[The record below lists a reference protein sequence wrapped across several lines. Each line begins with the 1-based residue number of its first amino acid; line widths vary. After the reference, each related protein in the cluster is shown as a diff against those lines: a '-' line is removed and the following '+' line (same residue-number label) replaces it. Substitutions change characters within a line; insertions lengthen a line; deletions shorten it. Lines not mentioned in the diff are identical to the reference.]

1 MNIPF
6 ATRAISTSPR
16 PWFSALASRS
26 RLPGLLI
33 VPLGLVLGAPSGA
46 APGAAPKS
54 PAEEAATFDWA
65 DPLLTADLVAAEPD
79 VVSPVAMTWD
89 ASGRLFVAEMLD
101 YPVGAAS
108 GRIRMLE
115 DKDGDGRY
123 ETSTIFAD
131 SLSFPN
137 GVMAWSGGV
146 LVTAAPDILFLKDTD
161 NDGKADVRR
170 VLFTGFAEGNQQLR
184 VNGLHWGI
192 DGWIYGANGRSD
204 GEVRGVDGGRPVSI
218 RGSDFRLRPD
228 SGAFELVAGRSQF
241 GLARDDW
248 GNRFLSW
255 NTIPIRH
262 DALPRQYL
270 ERNPRLSPSAG
281 LIPLVPP
288 LDEGRVY
295 PRSLPPMTFNQES
308 TSHFNALAGLAVYRG
323 DLLPR
328 AYYGNAFVGE
338 SLRNL
343 VHRRALEPQGAT
355 FTAKRMERETEFLTA
370 KDPWFHP
377 VNFATGPDGALYIAD
392 FYRLWVEHPG
402 FVPEKLRSQH
412 DWREGANHGRI
423 WRVRPKTTVNRALKP
438 SLANAPT
445 TNLVQALQDPN
456 GWRRDTAQRLLAE
469 RRDAEARGP
478 LKELLARSP
487 RAEARA
493 LALHTLELLDGL
505 DETNL
510 VAGFGDANGNVRAI
524 AVRLSEPRLTNS
536 PFLQKRAMALARDR
550 EPRVRLQVALA
561 AGGLSLL
568 DRIDP
573 LYQGSQTTTSDGLMA
588 LAIRSSAGDRPWPLL
603 EQILW
608 GERTYQEATEDRL
621 SFFSA
626 LAGDVGVVG
635 PEQDRNS
642 LVAMLVNFRSR
653 GLTVKHVA
661 LAAGLLDGW
670 AVADPSWHDHLKAQT
685 EADDRKAWLRDM
697 EELARSVALDSQ
709 STDAGR
715 RSALTLL
722 VRDGSDPALA
732 VVRGFLSPA
741 SMASL
746 QMETAKVLAEKA
758 PPAALRAVYNDWT
771 TYSTPARRALLGASL
786 KNAETVAVLLEA
798 LERKKVASTEL
809 DPTTIQ
815 GLRQIPVPDLAA
827 RAAEILGE
835 RLSSDRQKVVDS
847 FASAMT
853 TPGDARRGAQT
864 FAKLCLSC
872 HKLGAK
878 GVAVGPDLSGVA
890 SRPREALVVDI
901 LDPSRQV
908 AADYVNY
915 GVLTDGGE
923 VITGLI
929 VADLPT
935 GVTLRRP
942 NLPDERI
949 PREKIKALEA
959 SGRSL
964 MPDGLEAG
972 MVVGDLSDLL
982 EFLTHPNPSLL
993 P

>member
-1 MNIPF
+1 MIRLHRNLQ
-6 ATRAISTSPR
+6 PR
-16 PWFSALASRS
+16 LIARCCRCVSSALSTAA
-26 RLPGLLI
+26 
-33 VPLGLVLGAPSGA
+33 VLGLGLDAFCGA
-46 APGAAPKS
+46 APGSAPLS
-54 PAEEAATFDWA
+54 PKDEAATFEWA
-65 DPLLTADLVAAEPD
+65 DALLTADLVAAEPE
-79 VVSPVAMTWD
+79 VVSPVAMCWD
-89 ASGRLFVAEMLD
+89 ANGRLFVAEMID
-101 YPVGAAS
+101 YPVGATA

-115 DKDGDGRY
+115 DKNGDGRY
-123 ETSTIFAD
+123 ETSTVFAD
-131 SLSFPN
+131 SIPFPN
-137 GVMAWSGGV
+137 GVMAWSGGI

-170 VLFTGFAEGNQQLR
+170 VLYTGFAQGNQQLR

-204 GEVRGVDGGRPVSI
+204 GEVRSIENGGIVSI
-218 RGSDFRLRPD
+218 RGSDFRFRPE
-228 SGAFELVAGRSQF
+228 SGAFETLAGRSQF
-241 GLARDDW
+241 GLGRDDW

-262 DALPRQYL
+262 DAVPRHYL
-270 ERNPRLSPSAG
+270 ERNPRLSATAG
-281 LIPLVPP
+281 LTALVPTA
-288 LDEGRVY
+288 DEGRVF
-295 PRSLPPMTFNQES
+295 PKSRPPQTFNQES
-308 TSHFNALAGLAVYRG
+308 TSHFNALAGLTIYRG

-343 VHRRALEPQGAT
+343 VHRRVMEPSGAT
-355 FTAKRMERETEFLTA
+355 FTAKRLEKDTEFLTA

-412 DWREGANHGRI
+412 DWREGANHGRL
-423 WRVRPKTTVNRALKP
+423 WRVRPKTTTSRP
-438 SLANAPT
+438 TQSTLATLTPT
-445 TNLVQALQDPN
+445 HWVRALQDPN
-456 GWRRDTAQRLLAE
+456 GWRRDTAQRLLVE
-469 RRDAEARGP
+469 RRDSGACDA
-478 LKELLARSP
+478 LKELLVRSPKPEARS
-487 RAEARA
+487 
-493 LALHTLELLDGL
+493 LALHTLELLGAL

-510 VAGFGDANGNVRAI
+510 VTSFGDANGNVREI

-536 PFLQKRAMALARDR
+536 AFLQKRALALARDR
-550 EPRVRLQVALA
+550 EARVRLQVALS
-561 AGGLSLL
+561 AGTVAVV
-568 DRIDP
+568 DRLDP
-573 LYQGSQTTTSDGLMA
+573 LYQASQNTTPDGLI
-588 LAIRSSAGDRPWPLL
+588 AIAVRSSVGDRPWPLL

-608 GERTYQEATEDRL
+608 GERSYQEPTEDRL

-626 LAGDVGVVG
+626 LADDVGVAG
-635 PEQDRNS
+635 PDQDRNS
-642 LVAMLVNFRSR
+642 LLAMLINFRSR

-661 LAAGLLDGW
+661 LFAGLLNGW
-670 AVADPSWHDHLKAQT
+670 ATADPAWHGHLQSQL
-685 EADDRKAWLRDM
+685 EPDDRKAWLRDM
-697 EELARSVALDSQ
+697 EELARVVALDAS
-709 STDAGR
+709 SAESGR
-715 RSALTLL
+715 RSALTVL
-722 VRDGSDPALA
+722 VREGSEPART
-732 VVRGFLSPA
+732 VVRGFLMPTTA
-741 SMASL
+741 ASL
-746 QMETAKVLAEKA
+746 QLETAKVVAEMA
-758 PPAALRAVYNDWT
+758 PSSVLRGIYNDWT
-771 TYSTPARRALLGASL
+771 HYSTSARRALLGASL
-786 KNAETVAVLLEA
+786 KNAETVAVLIEA
-798 LERKKVASTEL
+798 MEQKKVASTEL
-809 DPTTIQ
+809 DATTLQ

-827 RAAEILGE
+827 RAREILGE
-835 RLSSDRQKVVDS
+835 RISPDRQKVVDS
-847 FASAMT
+847 FASALT
-853 TPGDARRGAQT
+853 LPGDSGRGAQT

-890 SRPREALVVDI
+890 SRPREALLVDV

-915 GVLTDGGE
+915 GVITDSGE
-923 VITGLI
+923 VITGMI

-972 MVVGDLSDLL
+972 MSAADFSDLL
-982 EFLTHPNPSLL
+982 SFLTHADPALL